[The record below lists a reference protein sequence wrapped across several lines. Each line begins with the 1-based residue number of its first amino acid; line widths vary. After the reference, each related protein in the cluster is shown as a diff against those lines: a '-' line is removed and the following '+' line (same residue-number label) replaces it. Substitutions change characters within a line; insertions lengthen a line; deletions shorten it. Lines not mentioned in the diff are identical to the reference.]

1 MDSYQSLTHYFFYMM
16 TESLSSTVLTVLAD
30 TNNLPEKVKKTK
42 RTLLIS
48 EEIDHKVRVFAAH
61 KRISVGSLVEAAL
74 VLYFSQNLSQQNT
87 EM

>member
-1 MDSYQSLTHYFFYMM
+1 MDGYQSFTHYCFFMM

-30 TNNLPEKVKKTK
+30 TNTLPEKPGKTK
-42 RTLLIS
+42 RTLSLS
-48 EEIDHKVRVFAAH
+48 KELDHKVRVFAAH

>member
-1 MDSYQSLTHYFFYMM
+1 MM
-16 TESLSSTVLTVLAD
+16 TDSLPVSSTVLLDAIT
-30 TNNLPEKVKKTK
+30 LPHKSKKTK

-74 VLYFSQNLSQQNT
+74 ILYFSQNLSQPNT

>member
-1 MDSYQSLTHYFFYMM
+1 MM
-16 TESLSSTVLTVLAD
+16 TESGSSILLAEKI
-30 TNNLPEKVKKTK
+30 NPSNKVKKTK

-74 VLYFSQNLSQQNT
+74 IFYFSQNISQQNT

>member
-1 MDSYQSLTHYFFYMM
+1 MM

-30 TNNLPEKVKKTK
+30 TNNLPEKPGKTK
-42 RTLLIS
+42 RTLSLS
-48 EEIDHKVRVFAAH
+48 KELDHKVRVLAAD
-61 KRISVGSLVEAAL
+61 KRISVGSVVEDAL